1 MYEGDEDNRSPYNS
15 KRHLSPRMAKSAA
28 VVESTVLA
36 FSYSI
41 DNNDDVLGICN
52 ATTIPMMMSIFDAIY
67 LNYGRLPGSPG

>member
-1 MYEGDEDNRSPYNS
+1 MLTRTASWFIVNYIDFVSSPMLFS
-15 KRHLSPRMAKSAA
+15 LHLSPRMTKSAA

-52 ATTIPMMMSIFDAIY
+52 ATAIP
-67 LNYGRLPGSPG
+67 